1 MAAASRRFILLIL
14 ASLAF
19 LQSAWAGSALPAELP
34 DGSKLPS
41 LAPMVQKVSPAVVN
55 IATYTKVRTSN
66 PLLSDP
72 FFRQFFNQ
80 QQRQRQ
86 QPKEEKRPLAAGS
99 GVIIDAK
106 KGYVITNHHVIAH
119 ADEIV
124 VTLRDGRSFNA
135 EVVGMDKQ
143 VDLAL
148 LQILAD
154 NLTAIKV
161 ADSNQL
167 RVGDFVVAIGNP
179 FALGQTVTS
188 GIVSALGRSGLGID
202 RYEDFIQTDAS
213 INPGNSG
220 GALVNLRG
228 ELEGI
233 NSAIVAPSGG
243 NVGIGFAIPSH
254 IVTNVVSQ
262 LVKYG
267 EVRRGRLGI
276 RFQDV
281 TPDLAQAF
289 NLPNDTS
296 GAVISQVENKS
307 PADKAGLKP
316 GDVVVAVD
324 GKPIHNARQLD
335 NQIGLTL
342 VGEPINVEVLRNGKK
357 LSLTAHIE
365 PTPAQTLSGSN
376 VHPELAGVE
385 FKDVVQPSVGLP
397 TGVVISKIDETSKAY
412 KAGLREGDHVVAI
425 NRHRV
430 HSVHELESI
439 ASQSNNSEM
448 LLRIVRGDN
457 SFYVVVR

>member
-1 MAAASRRFILLIL
+1 MVTASRRLALLGIVAL
-14 ASLAF
+14 MF
-19 LQSAWAGSALPAELP
+19 LQTAYAGSALPARLA

-41 LAPMVQKVSPAVVN
+41 LAPMIQKVAPAVVN
-55 IATYTKVRTSN
+55 IATFTKVRRSN

-80 QQRQRQ
+80 QQRQQ
-86 QPKEEKRPLAAGS
+86 PPKEEKRPLAAGS

-124 VTLRDGRSFNA
+124 VTLHDGRSFNA
-135 EVVGMDKQ
+135 EVVGMDQ
-143 VDLAL
+143 QTDLAL
-148 LQILAD
+148 LQIPAD

-161 ADSNQL
+161 ADSDQL

-243 NVGIGFAIPSH
+243 NVGIGFAIPSK
-254 IVTNVVSQ
+254 IVNNVVGQ

-281 TPDLAQAF
+281 TPQLAEAF
-289 NLPNDTS
+289 NLPTDTA
-296 GAVISQVENKS
+296 GAVISQVEPKS
-307 PADKAGLKP
+307 PAKKAGLKP

-324 GKPIHNARQLD
+324 GKPIHNAKQLD

-342 VGEPINVEVLRNGKK
+342 VGEPINMEVLRGGKK
-357 LSLTAHIE
+357 IGLVAHIE
-365 PTPAQTLSGSN
+365 PATAQTLNGAE
-376 VHPELAGVE
+376 VHPELSGVE
-385 FKDVVQPSVGLP
+385 FKDEIQPSVGMS
-397 TGVVISKIDETSKAY
+397 TGVIISKIDHDSKAY
-412 KAGLREGDHVVAI
+412 EAGLRKGDQVVAV

-430 HSVHELESI
+430 HSVHDLESM
-439 ASQSNNSEM
+439 ASENGNQL
-448 LLRIVRGDN
+448 LLRIARGHN